1 MAELVDAE
9 KERIISVMSKTQHTG
24 SNPVLTTKIKVMIIL
39 IIASIY
45 MISCFFE
52 KSDYERMKDAEK
64 LPPFSKK
71 DAERY
76 YVELK
81 KLNK

>member
-1 MAELVDAE
+1 
-9 KERIISVMSKTQHTG
+9 
-24 SNPVLTTKIKVMIIL
+24 MIIL

-45 MISCFFE
+45 IFSCFFE
-52 KSDYERMKDAEK
+52 KSDYDRMKDAEK

-71 DAERY
+71 DAEMY

-81 KLNK
+81 KLNLQENDSTRIDTKVS

>member
-1 MAELVDAE
+1 
-9 KERIISVMSKTQHTG
+9 
-24 SNPVLTTKIKVMIIL
+24 MIIL

-45 MISCFFE
+45 IISCFFE